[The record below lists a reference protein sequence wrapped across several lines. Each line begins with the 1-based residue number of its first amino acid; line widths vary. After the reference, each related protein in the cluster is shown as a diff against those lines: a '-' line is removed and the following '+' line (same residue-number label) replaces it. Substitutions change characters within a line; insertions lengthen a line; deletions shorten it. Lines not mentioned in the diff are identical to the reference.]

1 MSSPPRVSNVL
12 GVPTV
17 LFVGAG
23 VTQRDA
29 ILRAQAGG
37 FRVVAVD
44 GDPRAVGL
52 ALADEALA
60 LDFRDLESI
69 IAFARRQAIDGVL
82 TVGSDRAVP
91 VVAAVAEA
99 LGLPGIGSD
108 TAHVMRDKGAMRDRL
123 SEHGV
128 PQPRYVRLRTAGDA
142 EVAAEWVGFPAVLK
156 PADSG
161 GQLGV
166 SRVNNSSELREAL
179 SSTLSFSATGEA
191 ILESYCPGLELNAVL
206 VVRDGEPF
214 ILTLSDR
221 LRPPGRGFAV
231 GWAHVFPATID
242 AAERAEAERVAAAA
256 VKACGLRDGIA
267 FPQLIVGEGG
277 EVCLVEI
284 GARIPAGQMADL
296 VRHGTG
302 VDLVEVVLLQALG
315 KPVPDEVALPRFEQP
330 LAIAFFTA
338 DPGPLPTG
346 VVRSIGSLA
355 PVREQ
360 PGVVQADSYIEI
372 GETIRPVQL
381 DIDRRGYVIATDAT
395 GDEALERAREAATL
409 FHVDVET
416 ADP

>member
-1 MSSPPRVSNVL
+1 M
-12 GVPTV
+12 
-17 LFVGAG
+17 FVGAG

-29 ILRAQAGG
+29 IVRAQASG

-44 GDPRAVGL
+44 GDPRAPGL
-52 ALADEALA
+52 VLADEADA

-69 IAFARRQAIDGVL
+69 IAFARRHEIDGVL

-99 LGLPGIGSD
+99 LGLPGIGSE
-108 TAHVMRDKGAMRDRL
+108 TAHVMRHKGAMRDRL

-128 PQPRYVRLRTAGDA
+128 PQPRYARLSAAGDA
-142 EVAAEWVGFPAVLK
+142 EEAAERVGFPAVLK
-156 PADSG
+156 PTDSG
-161 GQLGV
+161 GQRGI
-166 SRVNNSSELREAL
+166 SRVNSNRELRDAL
-179 SSTLSFSATGEA
+179 GSTLSFSSSGEA
-191 ILESYCPGLELNAVL
+191 ILEAYCPGLELNAVL

-214 ILTLSDR
+214 VLTLSNR
-221 LRPPGRGFAV
+221 LRPAGRGFAV

-242 AAERAEAERVAAAA
+242 ATERAEAERVAAAA

-267 FPQLIVGEGG
+267 FPQLIVGEGA
-277 EVCLVEI
+277 EVRVVEI

-302 VDLVEVVLLQALG
+302 VDLVEVALLQALG
-315 KPVPDEVALPRFEQP
+315 KPVPDEVALPRFAQP

-346 VVRSIGSLA
+346 VVRGVGSLV
-355 PVREQ
+355 PVLEQ

-381 DIDRRGYVIATDAT
+381 DIDRRGYVIATSAT
-395 GDEALERAREAATL
+395 GNEALERARDAATL
-409 FHVDVET
+409 FRVDIET
-416 ADP
+416 TDP